1 MSSTIIVPKGFA
13 YTGAAVLSTA
23 FVLLWQTSIV
33 GGARKRAGIKYP
45 QAYAEK
51 AEAAASKE
59 AFVFNCAQRAHQN
72 TLEAI
77 PFVLITTLITA
88 LKYPVPAAA
97 ACGLWSFSRIIYTL
111 GYTTGEPK
119 KRTRGNV
126 GFISLIG
133 LLGGATYT
141 VYGLLM
147 AGI

>member
-1 MSSTIIVPKGFA
+1 
-13 YTGAAVLSTA
+13 
-23 FVLLWQTSIV
+23 
-33 GGARKRAGIKYP
+33 
-45 QAYAEK
+45 
-51 AEAAASKE
+51 
-59 AFVFNCAQRAHQN
+59 
-72 TLEAI
+72 
-77 PFVLITTLITA
+77 LITA

-133 LLGGATYT
+133 EILDKPLYYAVLTSVWPGLLGGATYT

>member
-1 MSSTIIVPKGFA
+1 MSSTIIVPKGVG
-13 YTGAAVLSTA
+13 YTSAAILSTA
-23 FVLLWQTSIV
+23 IVLLWQTSVV
-33 GGARKRAGIKYP
+33 GKTRKRAEIKYP

-59 AFVFNCAQRAHQN
+59 AFIFNCAQRAHQN
-72 TLEAI
+72 TLETI
-77 PFVLITTLITA
+77 PIVLIMTLITA
-88 LKYPVPAAA
+88 VKYPVPAAA

-119 KRTRGNV
+119 KRSRGNV
-126 GFISLIG
+126 GYIGLIG

-141 VYGLLM
+141 VFDLLM